1 MINNPLKLNE
11 SKYSGLSMKIVDK
24 IQDTLSLEFV
34 IATLLAVY
42 LFMKPSLT
50 ISSIVADFKQ
60 QANDGVSILY
70 DAHDV
75 VVCADRDQI
84 SQVIHNLISNA

>member
-11 SKYSGLSMKIVDK
+11 SKYSGLSKKIVDK
-24 IQDTLSLEFV
+24 NSRH
-34 IATLLAVY
+34 AV
-42 LFMKPSLT
+42 SN
-50 ISSIVADFKQ
+50 IVTDFKK

-75 VVCADRDQI
+75 VVCPDRDKI